1 MIGFRAV
8 LALALTALLVMAWH
22 RLRTRPWRQ
31 SVQTTAGLL
40 LLPALLLLAAD
51 GYALYLFTTG
61 CVTPGGGFWQA
72 IGLGALLLANAALAT
87 SSVRAWRQHQQ
98 MRRLVD
104 ALPVLDEG
112 VAARLTLA
120 LPALRDVTVRV
131 CPGEQAVLFTT
142 GKRRPVIVVSEWVL
156 AHLDEQELLAALAHE
171 LGHVAHGDGRLLLLV
186 HALCPAGLGVFHEPL
201 RQLSVALEQRA
212 DAWAAAHDAD
222 RLALAS
228 ALVKVS
234 RFSLP
239 RQAAAPAFAG
249 QASSV
254 QTRVQTLLQGDGPAR
269 GPAWSEWWPLAAI
282 GLGTLF
288 LALQAVGHL
297 CGLHAA

>member
-8 LALALTALLVMAWH
+8 LALALTALLLLAWH
-22 RLRTRPWRQ
+22 RLRSRPWRQ
-31 SVQTTAGLL
+31 SVQTTVGLL
-40 LLPALLLLAAD
+40 LLPSLLLLAAD
-51 GYALYLFTTG
+51 GYALYLFTVG
-61 CVTPGGGFWQA
+61 CVTPAGGFWQA
-72 IGLGALLLANAALAT
+72 TGLGALLLANAALAV
-87 SSVRAWRQHQQ
+87 SSTRAWRQQRH

-104 ALPVLDEG
+104 ALPALDAG
-112 VAARLTLA
+112 AAGRLALA
-120 LPALRDVTVRV
+120 LPGLRDVSVRV
-131 CPGEQAVLFTT
+131 CPGDQPVLFTT
-142 GKRRPVIVVSEWVL
+142 GKRRPVIVVSEWVF
-156 AHLDEQELLAALAHE
+156 AHLDEQELIAALAHE

-186 HALCPAGLGVFHEPL
+186 HALCPAGLGMFHEPL

-212 DAWAAAHDAD
+212 DAWAAAHHAD

-239 RQAAAPAFAG
+239 RQASAPAFAG

-254 QTRVQTLLQGDGPAR
+254 QSRVQTLLAGAGPAR

-297 CGLHAA
+297 CGLHAV